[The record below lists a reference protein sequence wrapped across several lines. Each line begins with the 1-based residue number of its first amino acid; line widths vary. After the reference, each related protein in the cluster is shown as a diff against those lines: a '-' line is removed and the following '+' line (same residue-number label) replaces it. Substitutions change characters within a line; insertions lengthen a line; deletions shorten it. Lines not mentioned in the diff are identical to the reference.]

1 MLSLNFKLT
10 KKDKT
15 VLKTKV
21 NLLQVSKKYLRLI
34 FVKHCN
40 VNLYVKNI

>member
-21 NLLQVSKKYLRLI
+21 NILQVSK
-34 FVKHCN
+34 
-40 VNLYVKNI
+40 NI